1 MLEIAQIKARLAGHR
16 PLTLEN
22 AARRHAA
29 VALLL
34 REHQQQPQVLFI
46 RRAEHDGDPWSG
58 DLAFPGGGVEEQDHD
73 PRAAAEREAFEEIG
87 LQLQPHQYLGQSM
100 DMAGAYLPI
109 RISCFVYLLENS
121 PALKLNYEVV
131 ETFWVPLLT
140 LLEPQRNRLA
150 DFNYRGATRL
160 HPVIELPEWSDKPL
174 WGITYRLLQG
184 FLALFELEFKHPE
197 AP

>member
-1 MLEIAQIKARLAGHR
+1 MLEIDQIKARLAGHR
-16 PLTLEN
+16 PVTPEN

-34 REHQQQPQVLFI
+34 REHRHQPQVLFI

-58 DLAFPGGGVEEQDHD
+58 DLAFPGGGIEESDRD
-73 PRAAAEREAFEEIG
+73 PRAAAERETLEEIG
-87 LQLQPHQYLGQSM
+87 LQLQPHQYLGQSI
-100 DMAGAYLPI
+100 DMTGAYLPI
-109 RISCFVYLLENS
+109 RISCFVYLLENQ
-121 PALKLNYEVV
+121 PFFQLNHEVV
-131 ETFWVPLLT
+131 ETFWVPLAT
-140 LLEPQRNRLA
+140 LLDPQRNQLA
-150 DFNYRGATRL
+150 NFNDRGATRL

-184 FLALFELEFKHPE
+184 FLVLFDLKFKHPE